1 MLRMAISYKKRQAAK
16 ALAFNADE
24 LYTRLIQELDRARIF
39 VDADSSAARSSST
52 SIGAVLP
59 PATSSSSSTAAT
71 ASASAATTKK
81 DAETSGPSTTKK

>member
-39 VDADSSAARSSST
+39 VDADSSAALSSST
-52 SIGAVLP
+52 STGAVLP
-59 PATSSSSSTAAT
+59 PVTSSSSS
-71 ASASAATTKK
+71 SAAATKK
-81 DAETSGPSTTKK
+81 DAETSGPSATKK